1 MLIELRIRNFA
12 VIEDLSLELG
22 AGLNILTG
30 ETGAGKSI
38 IVGALSLL
46 LGERASSDVVRS
58 GEESAHLE
66 AVFDLEARPALLRR
80 LAELGFSADDGLV
93 ILRREVQAAGRS
105 RAWINGSPTI
115 IRRLGEFGRELVD
128 LHGQHEHQTLLRA
141 AEQREILDAFA
152 GGAPEA
158 GVVAEKHAECAG
170 LRDELE
176 RLRTREAEL
185 KERRDFLAFQLA
197 EIDRARLEAGEDK
210 CVETELRRLEHA
222 EELARDAGE
231 AHAVLYA
238 GERAVSEALAR
249 VRELLGRIARV
260 DPGASEMLEEV
271 GELYHRAVDLG
282 ERAGRYAGRIEVSPE
297 RAEALRIRSDLLF
310 RLKGKYGPELSGVLE
325 TRDRIAAEI
334 AELEGTELEA
344 GRLERRIEEADSEL
358 HNRAAALTRLRAE
371 AARRLEQAVQ
381 GVLPEVGLPGA
392 RFQVGLEPLEVPGRR
407 GAEGVRFLA
416 SLNPGFDVRPLA
428 QVVSGGELS
437 RIMLAIKSV
446 LAIEDRVPT
455 LVFDE
460 IDAGIGGR
468 VAHAVGRQLRR
479 VSAHHQVFVITH
491 LPQLA
496 ARGEHH
502 LRVEKTES
510 GGVTRTTAEPLEGDS
525 LIREIARLLGGDPE
539 SKRSRDHARELLAG
553 P

>member
-12 VIEDLSLELG
+12 VIEDLSVRLA
-22 AGLNILTG
+22 AGLNVLTG

-46 LGERASSDVVRS
+46 LGERASSDIVRS
-58 GEESAHLE
+58 GEGSALLE
-66 AVFDLEARPALLRR
+66 AVFDLQGRPVLLARLE
-80 LAELGFSADDGLV
+80 ELGCPTEDELV
-93 ILRREVQAAGRS
+93 ILRREVQAEGRN
-105 RAWINGSPTI
+105 RAWINGSPTTV
-115 IRRLGEFGRELVD
+115 RSLGEFGGELVD

-158 GVVAEKHAECAG
+158 RAVAQKHAECAS
-170 LRDELE
+170 LRDELK
-176 RLRTREAEL
+176 RLRARESDL
-185 KERRDFLAFQLA
+185 KRRSDLLAFQLEEIEGARIEA
-197 EIDRARLEAGEDK
+197 EEDER
-210 CVETELRRLEHA
+210 VERELRRLEHA
-222 EELARDAGE
+222 EELARDAAE
-231 AHAVLYA
+231 AHRILY
-238 GERAVSEALAR
+238 GGDGAVSEVLAH

-260 DPGASEMLEEV
+260 DSGAGAMLEEL

-282 ERAGRYAGRIEVSPE
+282 ERAGRYAAGVEISPA
-297 RAEALRIRSDLLF
+297 RAEELRQRSDLLF
-310 RLKGKYGPELSGVLE
+310 RLKGKYGPELLGVLE

-334 AELEGTELEA
+334 TELDGTGFEA
-344 GRLERRIEEADSEL
+344 DLLERRIEETEGTL
-358 HNRAAALTRLRAE
+358 RAQAAELTRVRTE
-371 AARRLEQAVQ
+371 AAGRLERAVQ
-381 GVLPEVGLPGA
+381 GVLPQVGLPAA
-392 RFQVGLEPLEVPGRR
+392 RFQVCLEPLETLGRG
-407 GAEGVRFLA
+407 GAERIRFLA

-428 QVVSGGELS
+428 RVTSGGELS
-437 RIMLAIKSV
+437 RIMLALKSI
-446 LAIEDRVPT
+446 LALEDRVPT

-468 VAHAVGRQLRR
+468 VALAVGRKLRQ

-510 GGVTRTTAEPLEGDS
+510 GGVIRATAEPLGGQS
-525 LIREIARLLGGDPE
+525 RIREIARMLGGDPE
-539 SKRSRDHARELLAG
+539 SERSRDHARELLSG
-553 P
+553 E

>member
-1 MLIELRIRNFA
+1 MLIELRVRNFA
-12 VIEDLSLELG
+12 VIEDLSVELG
-22 AGLNILTG
+22 AGLNVLTG

-46 LGERASSDVVRS
+46 LGERASSDIVRS
-58 GEESAHLE
+58 GEGSALLE
-66 AVFDLEARPALLRR
+66 AVFALEGRPALLRR
-80 LAELGFSADDGLV
+80 LAALGFPAEDGLV
-93 ILRREVQAAGRS
+93 VLRREVQAAGRS

-115 IRRLGEFGRELVD
+115 VRRLGEFGRELVD
-128 LHGQHEHQTLLRA
+128 LHGQHEHQTMLRA

-158 GVVAEKHAECAG
+158 SAVADKHAECAG
-170 LRDELE
+170 LSDELE
-176 RLRTREAEL
+176 RLRIREAEL
-185 KERRDFLAFQLA
+185 KERSDFLAFQLE
-197 EIDRARLEAGEDK
+197 EIERARLEAGEDER
-210 CVETELRRLEHA
+210 VEGELRRLEHA

-231 AHAVLYA
+231 VHAVLYA
-238 GERAVSEALAR
+238 GEGAVSEALAR

-260 DPGASEMLEEV
+260 DLRASEMLDEL

-282 ERAGRYAGRIEVSPE
+282 ERAGRYAAGIEVSPE
-297 RAEALRIRSDLLF
+297 RAEELRSRSDLLF

-325 TRDRIAAEI
+325 TRDRVAAEI
-334 AELEGTELEA
+334 AELEGTVFEA
-344 GRLERRIEEADSEL
+344 ARLERRIEEVEGEF
-358 HNRAAALTRLRAE
+358 RARSAALTRRRGE
-371 AARRLEQAVQ
+371 AARRLERAVQ
-381 GVLPEVGLPGA
+381 GTLPEVGLAGA
-392 RFQVGLEPLEVPGRR
+392 RFQVSLEPLEMPGRA
-407 GAEGVRFLA
+407 GAERVRFLA
-416 SLNPGFDVRPLA
+416 SLNPGFEVRPLA
-428 QVVSGGELS
+428 QVASGGELS
-437 RIMLAIKSV
+437 RIMLALTSI
-446 LAIEDRVPT
+446 LALEDRVPT

-468 VAHAVGRQLRR
+468 IAHTVGRKLRQ

-510 GGVTRTTAEPLEGDS
+510 GGVTRTTAEPLEGERR
-525 LIREIARLLGGDPE
+525 IREIARMLGGDPE
-539 SKRSRDHARELLAG
+539 SESSREYARELLNG